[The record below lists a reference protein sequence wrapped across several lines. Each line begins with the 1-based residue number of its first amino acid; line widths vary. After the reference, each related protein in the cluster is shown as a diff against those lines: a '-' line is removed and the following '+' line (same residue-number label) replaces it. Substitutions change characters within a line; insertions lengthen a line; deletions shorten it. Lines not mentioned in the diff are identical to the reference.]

1 MGMQSTEAIKTSL
14 DVDVDVPMVL
24 LDARTPKEWEEGVNN
39 QSVIK
44 LNMHLKLKLKCN
56 K

>member
-14 DVDVDVPMVL
+14 DVDVPMVL